1 MKRHAD
7 ANSGNHTDLW
17 PLNNLPYSTH
27 DLTALIS
34 PHNTKRSALHKQEW
48 NEKEVKW
55 PERERQMNK
64 FVCVRTGVKKLL
76 HGNIIYLHN
85 LHKLLWCHI
94 TRFMP
99 AFRRRSLSPVFA
111 WGRVRATCRLGRRLL
126 WWSLKKQ
133 QFGLPLK
140 RKILKM
146 SLIISD
152 FIVYVYWSFRTDIW
166 FWILN
171 NCAAVS

>member
-1 MKRHAD
+1 MQ
-7 ANSGNHTDLW
+7 TMEIMQTCDL
-17 PLNNLPYSTH
+17 LTICQSMH

-34 PHNTKRSALHKQEW
+34 PYNTMWSALHKQEW
-48 NEKEVKW
+48 NEKKVER
-55 PERERQMNK
+55 PERKWQMNE
-64 FVCVRTGVKKLL
+64 FVCMRTGVKTLL
-76 HGNIIYLHN
+76 LENTYMIYLN
-85 LHKLLWCHI
+85 KLLWRHI

-171 NCAAVS
+171 NCAVVS